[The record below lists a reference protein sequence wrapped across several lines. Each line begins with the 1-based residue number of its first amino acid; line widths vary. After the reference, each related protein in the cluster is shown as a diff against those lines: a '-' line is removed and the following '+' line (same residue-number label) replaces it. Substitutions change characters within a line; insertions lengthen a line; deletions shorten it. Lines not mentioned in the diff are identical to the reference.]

1 MYIFTCSRSVV
12 ENQFEEGKIV
22 HFRGEIIIFVWKR
35 HFPVQ
40 MLQKMWKRIYPGFS
54 SPVRQSDE
62 ISQPSSAHKGGDAR
76 AILEIAHKTCAMQFR
91 VAQPKIARNV
101 AFTRCILFDCTQLS
115 CMQPA
120 VHTIQFDCAT
130 GIFALRNQKVAPSE
144 LSLKN
149 GFRFTPNF
157 KIDFGGFKLGK
168 FYLIIGINIQILFE
182 RFEWRLCHIWLSYE
196 GSNLVKTTSYRKMK
210 SLKPF
215 VEYTLLNTRKCVINE
230 LELAQFVVNNYLQII
245 EQEIWEE

>member
-1 MYIFTCSRSVV
+1 M
-12 ENQFEEGKIV
+12 KAA
-22 HFRGEIIIFVWKR
+22 
-35 HFPVQ
+35 
-40 MLQKMWKRIYPGFS
+40 FS
-54 SPVRQSDE
+54 CADAPKNVKKDLSWFFIAGSPKWWDFSTKQRTQ
-62 ISQPSSAHKGGDAR
+62 R
-76 AILEIAHKTCAMQFR
+76 WWC
-91 VAQPKIARNV
+91 ARNLRNC
-101 AFTRCILFDCTQLS
+101 AQNLCNAISRCATKNCTQCCIHTMHPFWLRAAKNFDCTQLS